1 MVWKEINDKGLE
13 LSGGE
18 RQRLALARV
27 VANKFPVVILDE
39 PTSALDA
46 LTERNINQLLLS
58 ALKDTNR
65 TLIFISHKLS
75 TTKLVDRILVF
86 EHGRIVEQGNHDQL
100 MKKEGLYSRMYN
112 EQSNMY
118 KGQNI

>member
-1 MVWKEINDKGLE
+1 M

-46 LTERNINQLLLS
+46 ITERNINWLILN
-58 ALKDTNR
+58 ALKDAGS

-86 EHGRIVEQGNHDQL
+86 DNGMIVEDGNHAEL
-100 MKKEGLYSRMYN
+100 MEQGGLYSRMYR
-112 EQSNMY
+112 EQNSMY
-118 KGQNI
+118 KGQSV